1 MQADVLKRFQRHLE
15 RIEKTRTRM
24 DSLHGQKQIVLR
36 DLESVYE
43 ALFLRAVT
51 SFEAFLEEL
60 FISILKDKATY
71 SQRRVSLRMKA
82 INSAALLEIL
92 LQGKDYMQWLPFNA
106 TERRAHLYLKGGK
119 PFSELTDGD
128 KSMMKT
134 ISTIRNAIAHRSDF
148 AMEQFEMKVI
158 GSQPLLPRERTPA
171 GYLRVPVSSN
181 NTQTKFES
189 YMGEL
194 SRLSAALC

>member
-1 MQADVLKRFQRHLE
+1 
-15 RIEKTRTRM
+15 M
-24 DSLHGQKQIVLR
+24 DSLHSQGQIVLR

-60 FISILKDKATY
+60 FISILREKTTY
-71 SQRRVSLRMKA
+71 SQSRVSLRMRA
-82 INSAALLEIL
+82 ANSAALLEIL

-106 TERRAHLYLKGGK
+106 TEQRANLYLKGGR
-119 PFSELTDGD
+119 PFSELTNGD

-134 ISTIRNAIAHRSDF
+134 ITTIRNAIAHRSDF
-148 AMEQFEMKVI
+148 AMRQFETKVI
-158 GSQPLLPRERTPA
+158 GNQSLLPRERTPA
-171 GYLRVPVSSN
+171 GYLRVAVSSQPP
-181 NTQTKFES
+181 QTKFDS

>member
-15 RIEKTRTRM
+15 RIEMTRTRM
-24 DSLHGQKQIVLR
+24 DSLLSDGQIVLR

-60 FISILKDKATY
+60 FISILQNKTRY
-71 SQRRVSLRMKA
+71 SQRRVSLRMRA
-82 INSAALLEIL
+82 ISSAALLDIL

-106 TERRAHLYLKGGK
+106 TEQRAYLYLRGGK

-148 AMEQFEMKVI
+148 AMKQFEMKVV
-158 GSQPLLPRERTPA
+158 GSQALLPRERTPA
-171 GYLRVPVSSN
+171 GYLRVVVSSN

-194 SRLSAALC
+194 SRLSAG